1 MRVLNNRPGLTPGVQ
16 VEAVQPAPSPSY
28 LLVILL
34 ESGTQKVKTRPCL
47 GAWEAFPPQVRP
59 ALGTQLQACA
69 DSAGPQGCLGT
80 GEMCSPL
87 ERRPFGD
94 LGAAGATRS
103 FGRASGRLARLEI
116 GSIPNVAGNN
126 KAAVQPLCSQL
137 ISEKSV

>member
-16 VEAVQPAPSPSY
+16 VEAVQPAPSPNY

-47 GAWEAFPPQVRP
+47 GAWEAFPPQLGP

-80 GEMCSPL
+80 GETCSLL

-94 LGAAGATRS
+94 WGTAGATHS
-103 FGRASGRLARLEI
+103 AGPQVVWPDWKLVLSQMLLEI
-116 GSIPNVAGNN
+116 TR
-126 KAAVQPLCSQL
+126 QL
-137 ISEKSV
+137 FSLSVLS